1 MKKFFTAFSALLLS
15 VSLCGCGR
23 YIDDTIFETQPA
35 TDVAAPTTQPV
46 AETVINAAAETYIY
60 DNAKVLSPEAVTN
73 CNNYAAQ
80 LYSERLINAAVV
92 TTANLGGKSPYEY
105 AQEAYNELYEG
116 KGSGFLLL
124 INNDT
129 NTDYIY
135 RTGSC
140 QTYVT
145 EDDVKQEIYWATKEI
160 VSDDYE
166 GAVLRLL
173 KLAEKCPTHLFDN
186 ISAFSVEKG
195 NELSSNIAACETEL
209 SVLITSNSTGTPNNE
224 LLQTYFDRRYSD
236 GKGTMLLI
244 DTVTKTVSVVSGGEI
259 SKELSSAVSKANAEA
274 AKGNYEAAI
283 TAVTDALG
291 GTKPTTVTNPKPV
304 TTKKNS

>member
-1 MKKFFTAFSALLLS
+1 MKKIFTAFSALLLS

-23 YIDDTIFETQPA
+23 YIDDAISDIQPA

-46 AETVINAAAETYIY
+46 AETVINASAGIYVY
-60 DNAKVLSPEAVTN
+60 DNAEVLSPEAVAN
-73 CNNYAAQ
+73 CNNYASQ

-92 TTANLGGKSPYEY
+92 TTSKLDGKTPYEY

-145 EDDVKQEIYWATKEI
+145 EDDEKQELYWATKEI

-166 GAVLRLL
+166 GAVLRLM
-173 KLAEKCPTHLFDN
+173 KLAEECPTHLFDN
-186 ISAFSVEKG
+186 ISAFSAEKG
-195 NELSSNIAACETEL
+195 NELNSNIAACKSEL
-209 SVLITSNSTGTPNNE
+209 SVLITSNGTGVPNAE
-224 LLQTYFDRRYSD
+224 LLQTYFDRRYS
-236 GKGTMLLI
+236 GGEGTMLLI
-244 DTVTKTVSVVSGGEI
+244 DTATGTVTVKSGGEI
-259 SKELSSAVSKANAEA
+259 SKDLSSAVSKANAEA
-274 AKGNYEAAI
+274 AKGNYEVAI

-291 GTKPTTVTNPKPV
+291 GTDSKAE